1 MTLHNFQDELVIDQ
15 EKQPEN
21 DLDQNEPGDEYLIK
35 GSFFGKYIYP
45 IEYGLLYELKSRLCL
60 NNY

>member
-1 MTLHNFQDELVIDQ
+1 MTLHKFQDELVIDQ

-35 GSFFGKYIYP
+35 GSFFNKNIHSIKHSYCTSIRAGSI
-45 IEYGLLYELKSRLCL
+45 
-60 NNY
+60 